1 MTISIRNSQVTTSA
15 MIEAETEMFAFSWS
29 VSTIQTGNVVT
40 RLRLAIVN
48 SPRQSATISTVD
60 ESSEVPRFGRIT
72 RHMVVGQLAPRLL
85 DASVSVFRSMER
97 SPASIAR

>member
-1 MTISIRNSQVTTSA
+1 

-29 VSTIQTGNVVT
+29 VWTIQTGNVVT

-60 ESSEVPRFGRIT
+60 ESSEVPRFGRTT
-72 RHMVVGQLAPRLL
+72 RHIVVSQPPPRLL